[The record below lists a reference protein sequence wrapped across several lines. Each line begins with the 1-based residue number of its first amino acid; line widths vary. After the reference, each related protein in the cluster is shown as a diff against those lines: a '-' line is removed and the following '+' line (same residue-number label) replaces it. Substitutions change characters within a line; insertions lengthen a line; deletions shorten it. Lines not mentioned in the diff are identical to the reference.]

1 MKILIIHGPNLNLL
15 GLREPIIY
23 GTKTQ
28 NELIDFVKARFLD
41 IKFSFFQSNHEGEI
55 IDKIHES
62 MNTVDALI
70 INPGAFA
77 HYSYAIRDAISSV
90 KALSIEVH
98 LSDIMNR
105 EDFRKISVLK
115 DVCEEQIYGLGK
127 NSYIEAL
134 KILETKYESS

>member
-28 NELIDFVKARFLD
+28 NELIDFVKACFLD

-77 HYSYAIRDAISSV
+77 HYSYAIRDAIS
-90 KALSIEVH
+90 ATDLPSIEVH
-98 LSDIMNR
+98 LSDVSNR
-105 EDFRKISVLK
+105 EEFRKNLVIS
-115 DVCEEQIYGLGK
+115 DVCKATISGK
-127 NSYIEAL
+127 NIDGYLDAVN
-134 KILETKYESS
+134 KIKEII

>member
-77 HYSYAIRDAISSV
+77 HYSYAIRDAIS
-90 KALSIEVH
+90 ATDLPTIEVH
-98 LSDIMNR
+98 LSDVFNR
-105 EDFRKISVLK
+105 EEFRKNLVMS
-115 DVCEEQIYGLGK
+115 DVCKATISGK
-127 NSYIEAL
+127 NINGYLDAVN
-134 KILETKYESS
+134 KIKEII

>member
-15 GLREPIIY
+15 GLREPGIY

-62 MNTVDALI
+62 INVVDALI

-77 HYSYAIRDAISSV
+77 HYSYAIRDAIS
-90 KALSIEVH
+90 ATDLPTIEVH
-98 LSDIMNR
+98 LSDVFNR
-105 EDFRKISVLK
+105 EEFRKNLVIS
-115 DVCEEQIYGLGK
+115 DVCKVTISGK
-127 NSYIEAL
+127 NIDGYLDAVN
-134 KILETKYESS
+134 KIKEII